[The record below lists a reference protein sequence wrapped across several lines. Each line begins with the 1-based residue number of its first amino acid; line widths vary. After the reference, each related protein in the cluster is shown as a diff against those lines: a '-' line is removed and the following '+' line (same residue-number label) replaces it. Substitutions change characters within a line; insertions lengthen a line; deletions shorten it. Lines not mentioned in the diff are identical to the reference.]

1 MAAGADG
8 AGVGADGAGAHRTV
22 GFCLAPPDALT
33 LAEVIPDAL
42 AAGAAA
48 GAGAGAG
55 AAGGSGG
62 AAPGAGGLARWFA
75 RNLWAERGAGGAGD
89 GGAGA
94 AAAASAAGG
103 AGGDRGE
110 REGKDAGGDGDGE
123 SDGENEDEGEG
134 EGGYAQIVDCFER
147 SLVRRPHGPPACAR
161 SEGKSARAC
170 VRRCQVAQ
178 LCASNRTQPLTLAIA
193 LAPSHYFTGRRRRD
207 HLRAGAGRAQ
217 RRRVGARARSE
228 TAYTPR
234 TANSAH

>member
-1 MAAGADG
+1 VAAGADG

-62 AAPGAGGLARWFA
+62 ASPGAGGLARWFA

-89 GGAGA
+89 GSAGA
-94 AAAASAAGG
+94 AAAAGAASTTGEG
-103 AGGDRGE
+103 GE
-110 REGKDAGGDGDGE
+110 REGSGDGGDG
-123 SDGENEDEGEG
+123 DGENEDEGEG

-147 SLVRRPHGPPACAR
+147 SLVRRLRGLPHALRAR
-161 SEGKSARAC
+161 ERARALAC
-170 VRRCQVAQ
+170 DIG
-178 LCASNRTQPLTLAIA
+178 PLRFAPAIA
-193 LAPSHYFTGRRRRD
+193 HSC
-207 HLRAGAGRAQ
+207 
-217 RRRVGARARSE
+217 
-228 TAYTPR
+228 
-234 TANSAH
+234 